1 MLTFSYSYLRDM
13 TIFVLKIPEFGVQ
26 IPEWQ
31 AVVVVVVV
39 AFSARAILLGECSTV
54 HSPPALFFFF
64 KVEINLHKLIPLFR
78 PGSVHSGSASR
89 DDCDRVF
96 PYELRVS
103 SISDRNRTYHN
114 SYVCSKI
121 IVHQMKREVGDG
133 VCRKD
138 SINMSNKM
146 HQN

>member
-54 HSPPALFFFF
+54 HSPPAFFFFFF
-64 KVEINLHKLIPLFR
+64 KVDISLHKLIPLFR

-103 SISDRNRTYHN
+103 SFPERFPYCAWTAA
-114 SYVCSKI
+114 
-121 IVHQMKREVGDG
+121 
-133 VCRKD
+133 
-138 SINMSNKM
+138 
-146 HQN
+146 